1 MANQDNLV
9 SFSERTTSEQRKIAS
24 LGGKAS
30 GEARRKKRNLKESMS
45 LALEIV
51 EDEMILNAKKSGDS
65 DLAKKINDIGIIPLE
80 LINLALKEYA
90 KDESKLKAIKYI
102 IEILEPQTQTS
113 ETIKQVIE
121 FDKEKAKQV
130 LKEID
135 EELKG

>member
-51 EDEMILNAKKSGDS
+51 EDEMILSAKKSGDS

-102 IEILEPQTQTS
+102 IEILEPQTQTNDCQKH
-113 ETIKQVIE
+113 IIE